1 MELMRSTEV
10 MDCRMAPMS
19 SSDPCMVFRS
29 ASRAVTHLYDLVLK
43 PTGLRST
50 QFITLYAIAE
60 HVEIAQWRMA
70 GLYCIS
76 IETLSRRL
84 SGLRKAGLV
93 EMRIGANHGERLY
106 RLTAQG
112 REKVE
117 MALPYWNRA
126 QQRLFHLLQQQNWD
140 LVLRAAEE
148 VTTMAKEAEMARIPN
163 TASVLQKV
171 KATAA

>member
-1 MELMRSTEV
+1 MEFTSSSGRI
-10 MDCRMAPMS
+10 DCRTTRMS

-60 HVEIAQWRMA
+60 HAEIAQWQMA
-70 GLYCIS
+70 ARYCVS

-84 SGLRKAGLV
+84 SALRKAGLV
-93 EMRIGANHGERLY
+93 EMHIGSHHSERLY
-106 RLTAQG
+106 RLTASG
-112 REKVE
+112 REKLE
-117 MALPYWNRA
+117 IALPYWNRA

-140 LVLRAAEE
+140 LVLKAAEE
-148 VTTMAKEAEMARIPN
+148 ITAVAKEAEMARIPN
-163 TASVLQKV
+163 TVPISQKAN
-171 KATAA
+171 ATAA